1 MPIHLVL
8 KKQLRQL
15 RQIMHQTLT
24 WACHLRGTGP
34 LGTGQR
40 VEPADTANSLNT
52 GTAGMVGTAGLLSK
66 TRPYQVLNCKA

>member
-1 MPIHLVL
+1 
-8 KKQLRQL
+8 
-15 RQIMHQTLT
+15 MHQTLT

-52 GTAGMVGTAGLLSK
+52 GTAGMVGMLGMLGTAGLLSK